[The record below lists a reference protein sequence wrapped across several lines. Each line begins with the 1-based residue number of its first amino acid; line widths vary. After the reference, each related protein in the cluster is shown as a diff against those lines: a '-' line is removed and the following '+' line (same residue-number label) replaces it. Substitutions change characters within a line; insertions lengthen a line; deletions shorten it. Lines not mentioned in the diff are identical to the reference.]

1 MCKELSRRVAKTQVE
16 ALAARG
22 GREGLEDRHVGAIR
36 PSIVQSV
43 GVSSSSK
50 KKMMMMSSCS
60 ETSVVTVVS
69 PPSL

>member
-50 KKMMMMSSCS
+50 KKMMMSSCS